1 MRAGTPELAGSRLID
16 FATNN
21 PGVLGYQRPG
31 DGSLVLVLANFSD
44 EPQRLPPVTFSGFS
58 ANAVDIL
65 TEAAV
70 HLAEGLTLAPL
81 QYVWLRVQ
89 PLQQEK

>member
-1 MRAGTPELAGSRLID
+1 MISVRAETPELAGTRLID

-31 DGSLVLVLANFSD
+31 DGTRVLVLANFSD
-44 EPQRLPPVTFSGFS
+44 EPQQLPAVTFSGFS
-58 ANAVDIL
+58 AAAVDLL

-70 HLAEGLTLAPL
+70 HLTEGLTLAPQ
-81 QYVWLRVQ
+81 QYAWLRVH
-89 PLQQEK
+89 P